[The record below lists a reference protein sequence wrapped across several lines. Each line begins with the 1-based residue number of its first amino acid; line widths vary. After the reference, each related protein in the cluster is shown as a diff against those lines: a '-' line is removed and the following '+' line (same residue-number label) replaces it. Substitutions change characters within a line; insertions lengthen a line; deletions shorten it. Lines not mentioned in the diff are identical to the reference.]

1 MAVTP
6 SSTGVHDREPL
17 EKDDRGA
24 VPIGSVPP
32 GEWAPLPSPF
42 PDPHPRGHLLS
53 PEGRPVGVIKERAED
68 FLVEELPLYEPEGE
82 GEHLYLGI
90 QKRMMA
96 HAELLR
102 LLGRHFGV
110 AESAIG
116 AAGMKDRLA
125 ITRQTVSIHLP
136 GRAKEFAAAGSP
148 GSIDLGTERVAV
160 LWAAWHRNKL
170 RRGHLA
176 GNRFVVRIRRIDPL
190 AAPAIWRRLQA
201 IEKRGAPNYF
211 GPQRF
216 GYRGNTHRL
225 GALLLRQDWEGVLAE
240 LLGAKGSWFPEHQRP
255 YREAFD
261 AGDFDLAAQGWGPND
276 AAERVAL
283 RKFAKSG
290 KARRAVLSAG
300 DHARSFWVSAIQSAA
315 YNRLLDDRL
324 ATDAFESLR
333 EGDVAFRHE
342 GGSSF
347 LVTREDLDRGDLPE
361 RLSRGELSP
370 AGPLWGA
377 KLLEASGETAAQEL
391 AALSAFGVEPAMLA
405 SGPDGADGARRPY
418 RMFPRNIELDAGTDE
433 HGGYVRLAFDLS
445 KGGFATTLLR
455 ELIDE
460 HSAEPRPSGRPRDD
474 DASE

>member
-6 SSTGVHDREPL
+6 SSTGVQDREPA
-17 EKDDRGA
+17 EKDDGRDE
-24 VPIGSVPP
+24 SSRRC
-32 GEWAPLPSPF
+32 ELPHPF
-42 PDPHPRGHLLS
+42 PDPLPREHLLD
-53 PEGRPVGVIKERAED
+53 PAGRPAGVIKERAED
-68 FLVEELPLYEPEGE
+68 FLVEELPLYEPAGD

-90 QKRMMA
+90 QKRMMS

-125 ITRQTVSIHLP
+125 ITRQTVSVHLP
-136 GRAKEFAAAGSP
+136 GRVKEFAAASGP
-148 GSIDLGTERVAV
+148 GSIDLGTDRVAV
-160 LWAAWHRNKL
+160 LWAMWHRNKL

-176 GNRFVVRIRRIDPL
+176 GNRFVIRIRRIDPL
-190 AAPAIWRRLQA
+190 AAPTIWRRLQTL
-201 IEKRGAPNYF
+201 ERRGAPNHF

-216 GYRGNTHRL
+216 GYRANTHRL
-225 GALLLRQDWEGVLAE
+225 GALLLRQDWDGVLGE
-240 LLGAKGSWFPEHQRP
+240 LLGAKGSAFPEHQRP
-255 YREAFD
+255 FREAFD
-261 AGDFDLAAQGWGPND
+261 AGDFERAAEGWGHND
-276 AAERVAL
+276 AAERIAL
-283 RKFAKSG
+283 RKYMKYG
-290 KARRAVLSAG
+290 KARRAVMSAG

-315 YNRLLDDRL
+315 YNRLLDARL
-324 ATDAFESLR
+324 REGTFESLA

-347 LVTREDLDRGDLPE
+347 LVTREDLDRGDLEE
-361 RLSRGELSP
+361 RLAKGDLSP

-377 KLLEASGETAAQEL
+377 KLLEASGETAAREL
-391 AALSAFGVEPAMLA
+391 AALAAFGVEPAMLA
-405 SGPDGADGARRPY
+405 SGPDAADGARRPY
-418 RMFPRNIELDAGTDE
+418 RMFPKNIELDAGTDE

-460 HSAEPRPSGRPRDD
+460 QSAEPRPSGKPIEA
-474 DASE
+474 DAEEA

>member
-6 SSTGVHDREPL
+6 SSTGVHDREPV
-17 EKDDRGA
+17 EKDDRGSTPSA
-24 VPIGSVPP
+24 SASRS
-32 GEWAPLPSPF
+32 WLPLPSPF
-42 PDPHPRGHLLS
+42 PDPHPRGHLL
-53 PEGRPVGVIKERAED
+53 PRDGVPTGVLKERAED

-125 ITRQTVSIHLP
+125 ITRQMVSIHLP
-136 GRAKEFAAAGSP
+136 GRAKEFAAETGS
-148 GSIDLGTERVAV
+148 GAIDLGTERVTV

-190 AAPAIWRRLQA
+190 AAPTLWRRLQVL
-201 IEKRGAPNYF
+201 EQRGAPNHF

-225 GALLLRQDWEGVLAE
+225 GAILLRQDWEGVLAE
-240 LLGAKGSWFPEHQRP
+240 LLGAKGSWFPEHQRR

-261 AGDFDLAAQGWGPND
+261 AGDYELAAQGWGPND

-283 RKFAKSG
+283 RKLMKSG
-290 KARRAVLSAG
+290 NPRRAVLSVG

-324 ATDAFESLR
+324 ASGTFETLR
-333 EGDVAFRHE
+333 EGDVAFRHA

-347 LVTREDLDRGDLPE
+347 IVSRGDLDRGDLEP
-361 RLSRGELSP
+361 RLAKGEISP

-377 KLLEASGETAAQEL
+377 KLLEASGETAAEEL
-391 AALSAFGVEPAMLA
+391 EALKAFGVEPAMLA

-418 RMFPRNIELDAGTDE
+418 RLFPANCELDAGTDE

-445 KGGFATTLLR
+445 KGAFATTLLR

-460 HSAEPRPSGRPRDD
+460 QSAEPRPSGNTAADE
-474 DASE
+474 ASD

>member
-1 MAVTP
+1 MAVNP
-6 SSTGVHDREPL
+6 SPTGVHDREPA
-17 EKDDRGA
+17 EKETRVGEPGA
-24 VPIGSVPP
+24 ASPRVWP
-32 GEWAPLPSPF
+32 PLPEPY
-42 PDPHPRGHLLS
+42 PDPQPRSHLLS
-53 PEGRPVGVIKERAED
+53 RDGVPSGVVKERADD

-136 GRAKEFAAAGSP
+136 GRANEFAAASGP

-160 LWAAWHRNKL
+160 LWAMWHRNKL

-176 GNRFVVRIRRIDPL
+176 GNRFVIRIRRIDPL

-201 IEKRGAPNYF
+201 LEKRGAPNYF

-240 LLGAKGSWFPEHQRP
+240 LLGAKGSWFPEHQRSF
-255 YREAFD
+255 REAFD
-261 AGDFDLAAQGWGPND
+261 AGDFELAAQGWGPND
-276 AAERVAL
+276 AAERIAL
-283 RKFAKSG
+283 RKFAKSR

-324 ATDAFESLR
+324 SNGTFESLR

-347 LVTREDLDRGDLPE
+347 LVSRVDLERGDLEE
-361 RLSRGELSP
+361 RLARGELSP

-377 KLLEASGETAAQEL
+377 KLLEASGETAAREL
-391 AALSAFGVEPAMLA
+391 EALAAFGVEPSMLA
-405 SGPDGADGARRPY
+405 SGPDAADGARRPY
-418 RMFPRNIELDAGTDE
+418 RMFPKNIELDAGTDE
-433 HGGYVRLAFDLS
+433 HGAYVRLAFDLS

-460 HSAEPRPSGRPRDD
+460 QSAEPRPSGRPRDGD
-474 DASE
+474 E